1 MKSAA
6 FVLVA
11 FLAGCANIIPAIQ
24 KAAPALTA
32 ACHDAMMVATIASFV
47 PGVGA
52 VAPYIT
58 AGCATAEGLAK
69 LASDPDSVAWV
80 GQLTGMVK
88 ALSSKAGVKLP

>member
-1 MKSAA
+1 MRPA
-6 FVLVA
+6 VLV
-11 FLAGCANIIPAIQ
+11 LAALLGGCASLVPAMQ